1 MVITPEEFLK
11 RALRLGMER
20 SMFKQ
25 HMLHITSDMDTVNK
39 QMQEGKRVYFA
50 YDDSF
55 TYLRVTVNTEDNMP
69 ERNNET
75 YTDAFKLLRILA
87 E

>member
-1 MVITPEEFLK
+1 
-11 RALRLGMER
+11 
-20 SMFKQ
+20 MFKQ